1 MIQEVAEAHFEE
13 EVGYFF
19 NLEVKG
25 KWIIMMKKKKKNI
38 VDLNSMDRVLKLK
51 SLMQIKVVVVAVELN
66 KTQMPFIQVE

>member
-25 KWIIMMKKKKKNI
+25 KWIIMMMKKNI
-38 VDLNSMDRVLKLK
+38 VDLNSMDKVLKLK
-51 SLMQIKVVVVAVELN
+51 
-66 KTQMPFIQVE
+66 

>member
-19 NLEVKG
+19 NLEAKG
-25 KWIIMMKKKKKNI
+25 KWMIMMKKKKNI

>member
-51 SLMQIKVVVVAVELN
+51 SLMQIKVVVVELN

>member
-1 MIQEVAEAHFEE
+1 MIQEVAEAHSEE

-19 NLEVKG
+19 NLEFKG
-25 KWIIMMKKKKKNI
+25 KWMIMMKKKNI

-66 KTQMPFIQVE
+66 KTQMPFIQVD